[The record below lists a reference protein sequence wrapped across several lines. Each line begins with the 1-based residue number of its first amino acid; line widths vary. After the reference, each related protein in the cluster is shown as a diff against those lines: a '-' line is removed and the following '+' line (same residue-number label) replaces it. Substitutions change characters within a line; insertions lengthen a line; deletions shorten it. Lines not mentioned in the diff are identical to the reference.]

1 MTQSNFNGLW
11 ALVTGA
17 SSGMG
22 KDYAELLAAQG
33 ANLVL
38 TARRES
44 ALESLASD
52 LRKRYGVE
60 VVVRPGDLSQA
71 AFREQLVEELSSAG
85 QAPDILINNA
95 GFGLFGFFA
104 EQPWSQLQ
112 TMLDLDIAAI
122 THLTHLVLPAMTRKG
137 RGYILQVA
145 SIGGYQP
152 TPAYA
157 AYAAAKSYVL
167 HFGEALNRELKGTG
181 VHVSVLSPGIT
192 RTEFL
197 DVAGQKP
204 TLYQRLFMMPSRP
217 VAKRGLKALA
227 RNTPSVIP
235 GVLNKLMAQSL
246 RIMPR
251 RLQTS
256 VAYQLMRNH

>member
-1 MTQSNFNGLW
+1 MNHSTFNGLW

-38 TARRES
+38 TARRER
-44 ALESLASD
+44 ALESLAAE
-52 LRKRYGVE
+52 LRSRYSVE
-60 VVVRPGDLSQA
+60 VVVRPGDLSLA
-71 AFREQLVEELSSAG
+71 AFRERLVNDLAAAG

-104 EQPWSQLQ
+104 EQSWSQLQ
-112 TMLDLDIAAI
+112 TMLDLDVTAI
-122 THLTHLVLPAMTRKG
+122 THLTHLVLPGMKRKG

-145 SIGGYQP
+145 SVGGYQP
-152 TPAYA
+152 SPTYA

-167 HFGEALNRELKGTG
+167 NFGEALNRELKGTG

-192 RTEFL
+192 KTEFL
-197 DVAGQKP
+197 DVSGQKP

-235 GVLNKLMAQSL
+235 GVLNKLMAQTL
-246 RIMPR
+246 RVMPR
-251 RLQTS
+251 RLQAS
-256 VAYQLMRNH
+256 VAYQLMRND